1 MSAKVVLVYSVN
13 EAERLLLA
21 APFAAM
27 REARDSNPAAT
38 VSNVDTP
45 GERLQCDGNTKLL
58 NSAQVQL
65 VFILAIERQEN
76 MKTAWWILAVGD

>member
-21 APFAAM
+21 APLAAM

-45 GERLQCDGNTKLL
+45 WKGLQYDGNTELL
-58 NSAQVQL
+58 NGSQVQFVL
-65 VFILAIERQEN
+65 ILAIERQED
-76 MKTAWWILAVGD
+76 M